1 MDMSVRRFAGV
12 GAPALGIAVLAAVLL
27 AGCGSQET
35 GARTTLAPIQP
46 SSYVV
51 REPATTT
58 TTIEIVETGVEAGEG
73 GRAEVEQEYTVRP
86 NDSVA
91 GISSRFGVEAADLA
105 AYNDWPNGIRHTIF
119 PGDVIRV
126 PPGALVPQEE
136 TPTTTTDPRVSPD
149 GECQPTTYTV
159 VAGDFPGRIAG
170 RFDITVEQLATANS
184 DTPGYSSLLI
194 GTELIIP
201 CP

>member
-1 MDMSVRRFAGV
+1 M
-12 GAPALGIAVLAAVLL
+12 LGTAVLAAVLL

-58 TTIEIVETGVEAGEG
+58 TTIDIVETGVATDEAG
-73 GRAEVEQEYTVRP
+73 RSEVEQEYTVRP

-91 GISSRFGVEAADLA
+91 AIASRFGVEAADLA

-119 PGDVIRV
+119 PGDVIRI
-126 PPGALVPQEE
+126 PPGALVPEAE
-136 TPTTTTDPRVSPD
+136 IPTTTTDPRVGPD

-159 VAGDFPGRIAG
+159 VAGDSPGRIAE
-170 RFDITVEQLATANS
+170 RFEITVDQLATANS

-194 GTELIIP
+194 GTELVIP
-201 CP
+201 CS